1 MKSINRTAGLAAAA
15 SLALALALATVACG
29 EGSGSIVNPTRPA
42 PAPAPAPV
50 ATFIVSG
57 TVSEATETGSVALE
71 GASIVNLDTESS
83 AVTDSEGSYRL
94 AGLHAGMAR
103 FVISKEGYQDGVV
116 EMMIEGDAQLDAVL
130 VRSES
135 N

>member
-1 MKSINRTAGLAAAA
+1 MKPINRTAGLAAAA
-15 SLALALALATVACG
+15 SLALALATVACG
-29 EGSGSIVNPTRPA
+29 EGSGSVVSPTR

-57 TVSEATETGSVALE
+57 TVSEASEAGSSPLE
-71 GASIVNLDTESS
+71 GASIINLDTESS

-94 AGLHAGMAR
+94 GGLHAGMAR
-103 FVISKEGYQDGVV
+103 FVISKEGYEDWLV
-116 EMMIEGDAQLDAVL
+116 EMMIEGDAHLDAVL